1 MIKRFLQ
8 FINENHEGRD
18 DHDVRAELADLVS
31 LHSLGMIDDE
41 QYYSDAIRILKSLG
55 AIPSSEAKVSA
66 YYNDSEDKE
75 VYKFAKE
82 WTGPNGEMILE
93 LVSNIDRSGYG
104 ETKILLD
111 TGIGCKF
118 VYSDTGEWDD
128 ASVEI
133 SVADQTFTEQDVFN
147 SGVLDDDEDY
157 EYRETYSEVF
167 GFQMETICKLYGT
180 LAIDSIVKRVIP
192 N

>member
-1 MIKRFLQ
+1 MIKSFLQ
-8 FINENHEGRD
+8 FINENHE
-18 DHDVRAELADLVS
+18 DHDVSNELAEIVS

-41 QYYSDAIRILKSLG
+41 QYYPDAIRILKSLG
-55 AIPSSEAKVSA
+55 AIPSSEAKASA

-75 VYKFAKE
+75 VSKFAKE

-93 LVSNIDRSGYG
+93 LESNLNRSGYG

-111 TGIGCKF
+111 TGISCKF

-157 EYRETYSEVF
+157 EYRRTYSEVF